1 MRFKAKLYNFQ
12 SGQTIYI
19 IVGSSYFSGYL
30 YRKVLQAWA
39 EACGITCICN
49 QQTTALQ
56 HSAIKQINTRRV
68 AAKVV
73 TTTIKYVTNSAIIM
87 MHLTVGK

>member
-39 EACGITCICN
+39 EACGINTCICN

-56 HSAIKQINTRRV
+56 HSAIKQINTRV
-68 AAKVV
+68 VAKVV
-73 TTTIKYVTNSAIIM
+73 TWLLLLLK
-87 MHLTVGK
+87 K